1 MDDKD
6 AERRKRE
13 PENARNSE
21 STKRA
26 CHEVVF
32 HLEETHIEKRKNDVD
47 RDCGISTG
55 CDPKAFK
62 AVASRISNE
71 NVFLIQELG
80 FGPVRQ
86 FRCSELNLS
95 LCKMLLDNFNVEK
108 CTIKIHGR
116 NLTVMEKD
124 FDRLMGLRC
133 RGTEV
138 SLPKRVIHD
147 PEVADLQGII
157 WGVDKEMSIDILR
170 KNVVF
175 SDDPDNLFVVSFVL
189 FALAIMYC
197 PTRAGYVDP
206 RLLLLVKDRKRMR
219 SYNWGRLAFRKLLE
233 EVKLYQNNKPD
244 HVGGCLVFLQLF
256 YLSVIGEKMFI
267 IPKSVPPV
275 MTWGRKES
283 NMIYE
288 RVEEKGGFYK
298 TDGIWVTKRY
308 SSVRSTEFSGSRD
321 YSTGLKTN
329 LVDDMSAMRS
339 HISTAEEKV
348 GVLVNTMYRIGPDI
362 SNLREAMTLLH
373 DSMVKLKSGDVTGLV
388 DEVFRAV
395 RSIEGGNVH
404 PGEVSDYSGFE
415 KNQCTREEDVNA
427 YISKPIGPNS
437 DAKGSQPFNGS
448 GEAKKQRRRKFGTVA
463 KLSPSDMDILKYLS
477 SKKGHAKDNLG
488 SVEVGRFRGFSV
500 SRWDL
505 QCLSPTRS
513 ISSEVINIMGEY
525 CFVNREDWWFL
536 STLFSERA
544 KDYYDSYA
552 GVQSY
557 VSATISMCRLRKYCG
572 RLKACKKI
580 FIPILDDVVDHWFL
594 VVANITEGECEM
606 WDCIPDLP
614 AQQRR
619 KNMVNNVMSLLGEVF
634 SSELEVSDVAP
645 SALSSYS
652 FAYPESS
659 RIVPNKYDSGIFT
672 IRHIQYYRERWFS
685 VFNSADERIRIAL
698 EIVNNPMNECYKS
711 VWDSVCREENEISEC
726 KELPA
731 TSGDV
736 VGDHADPV
744 TTTSGMKLKPRV
756 PRR

>member
-1 MDDKD
+1 MGRILHMVDVRRIWNKLRLCKTRNFHEGAKNARVQATEIQLAFTSNSRFGIKRGEDHESRFQSQNSGRAFTSNSRFGIKRGDDHESRFRSQNSGRAFKYTTPNSDPLRREFRKED

-71 NVFLIQELG
+71 KVFLIQELG

-86 FRCSELNLS
+86 FRCSELNLL

-170 KNVVF
+170 RNVVF

-233 EVKLYQNNKPD
+233 EVKLYQNNKPG

-339 HISTAEEKV
+339 HISTA
-348 GVLVNTMYRIGPDI
+348 
-362 SNLREAMTLLH
+362 
-373 DSMVKLKSGDVTGLV
+373 
-388 DEVFRAV
+388 
-395 RSIEGGNVH
+395 
-404 PGEVSDYSGFE
+404 
-415 KNQCTREEDVNA
+415 
-427 YISKPIGPNS
+427 
-437 DAKGSQPFNGS
+437 
-448 GEAKKQRRRKFGTVA
+448 
-463 KLSPSDMDILKYLS
+463 
-477 SKKGHAKDNLG
+477 
-488 SVEVGRFRGFSV
+488 
-500 SRWDL
+500 
-505 QCLSPTRS
+505 
-513 ISSEVINIMGEY
+513 
-525 CFVNREDWWFL
+525 
-536 STLFSERA
+536 
-544 KDYYDSYA
+544 
-552 GVQSY
+552 
-557 VSATISMCRLRKYCG
+557 
-572 RLKACKKI
+572 
-580 FIPILDDVVDHWFL
+580 
-594 VVANITEGECEM
+594 
-606 WDCIPDLP
+606 
-614 AQQRR
+614 
-619 KNMVNNVMSLLGEVF
+619 
-634 SSELEVSDVAP
+634 
-645 SALSSYS
+645 
-652 FAYPESS
+652 
-659 RIVPNKYDSGIFT
+659 
-672 IRHIQYYRERWFS
+672 
-685 VFNSADERIRIAL
+685 
-698 EIVNNPMNECYKS
+698 
-711 VWDSVCREENEISEC
+711 
-726 KELPA
+726 
-731 TSGDV
+731 
-736 VGDHADPV
+736 
-744 TTTSGMKLKPRV
+744 
-756 PRR
+756 